1 MKPLILLVCFCCLLI
16 GCGGSRTTTPVS
28 PPETRSPLPGILNF
42 GVLIQQNSQRTF
54 LPLVN
59 PRGVET
65 TPSVPLGSQVAFR
78 ASITND
84 TDAQPIREVW
94 ITSSELPDL
103 KVPLFFEVSDDP
115 LMAPFTYTTSL
126 MPVPFTTIGEHTLV
140 LHVTD
145 AGGDIAT
152 RSFRIKVVQ

>member
-1 MKPLILLVCFCCLLI
+1 MIILLGCFCCLLI
-16 GCGGSRTTTPVS
+16 GCGGSRTTTPVP
-28 PPETRSPLPGILNF
+28 PPEIRSPLPGILNF
-42 GVLIQQNSQRTF
+42 GVLIQRDSQKSF
-54 LPLVN
+54 LPFID

-65 TPSVPLGSQVAFR
+65 TPSVPIKSQVAFR

-94 ITSSELPDL
+94 ISSPELPDQ

-126 MPVPFTTIGEHTLV
+126 MPVPFSTPGEHILI

-145 AGGDIAT
+145 AGGDTAT